1 MYIFSNETHKVDD
14 AATKSVSWTERGDEV
29 TEKIGRLKKVS
40 LREVWPRE
48 PHDFTPWLA
57 ENLDVLNDTIDLS
70 LSIVEREHP
79 AGEFSADLIAEDE
92 SGNLVIIE
100 NQLERSDHD
109 HLGKVITYLTVL
121 GAKAAIWIV
130 SDPRPEHI
138 TAISWLNE
146 SYSVS
151 FYLIKLE
158 AIRIGDSLPAPMLTL
173 IVGSSEES
181 QQAGDTKKELKE
193 RQLLR
198 NRFWTQLLNRARERT
213 PLHANIAPS
222 DRSYLWTP
230 VKNGLYLR
238 YGIQQH
244 TSDVKLYID
253 RGADR
258 KDRENS
264 EIFDALVEAK
274 GEIEEAFGE
283 PLEWYRLE
291 GKRACRIDKQL
302 SLGGYRDEEK
312 WHEIQD
318 AMIDTMIRLDN
329 ALKPHIDKL
338 PI

>member
-1 MYIFSNETHKVDD
+1 MPE
-14 AATKSVSWTERGDEV
+14 E
-29 TEKIGRLKKVS
+29 IGRLKKVD
-40 LREVWPRE
+40 LREVWQNE

-57 ENLDVLNDTIDLS
+57 ENIDVLNDAIGLS

-79 AGEFSADLIAEDE
+79 AGEFSADLLAEDE

-100 NQLERSDHD
+100 NQLERSNHD

-121 GAKAAIWIV
+121 GANAAIWIV
-130 SDPRPEHI
+130 SNPRPEHI

-146 SYSVS
+146 SYSAS
-151 FYLIKLE
+151 FYLVKLE

-181 QQAGDTKKELKE
+181 QQAGDTKTELKE
-193 RQLLR
+193 QHLLR
-198 NRFWTQLLNRARERT
+198 NRFWTQLLDSASERT

-253 RGADR
+253 RGADK
-258 KDRENS
+258 KDSENS
-264 EIFDALVEAK
+264 DIYDALFEAK

-291 GKRACRIDKQL
+291 DKRACRVDNQL

-312 WHEIQD
+312 WSEIQD
-318 AMIDTMIRLDN
+318 AMIDAMIRLYS
-329 ALKPHIDKL
+329 ALKPHIENL
-338 PI
+338 SI